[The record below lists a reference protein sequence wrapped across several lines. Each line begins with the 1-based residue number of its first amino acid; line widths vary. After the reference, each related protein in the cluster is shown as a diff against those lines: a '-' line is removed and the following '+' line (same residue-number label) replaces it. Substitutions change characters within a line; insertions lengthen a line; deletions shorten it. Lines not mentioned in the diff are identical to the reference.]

1 MKICPV
7 CNKEN
12 EKGSYCTQC
21 GAPLTDKQDNGDTVD
36 MKEPVIKNN
45 SNIVEKPSA
54 TKFIIILLVA
64 VVCCILA
71 VVLIQK
77 KAQSVKPTITKEN
90 TEKFVEDMFDNDAS
104 GSTDN
109 SDVEQS
115 EESVENTVNEDYILP
130 DSDSRY
136 LDNEDIAHL
145 SKEELRLARN
155 EIYARHGRK
164 FDDVSLQ
171 EYFNSKDWY
180 SGTISPSDFTENML
194 NDYEIQNAYMISDY
208 ESEMGYK

>member
-1 MKICPV
+1 
-7 CNKEN
+7 
-12 EKGSYCTQC
+12 
-21 GAPLTDKQDNGDTVD
+21 
-36 MKEPVIKNN
+36 
-45 SNIVEKPSA
+45 
-54 TKFIIILLVA
+54 
-64 VVCCILA
+64 
-71 VVLIQK
+71 
-77 KAQSVKPTITKEN
+77 
-90 TEKFVEDMFDNDAS
+90 MFDNGAS
-104 GSTDN
+104 ESTDN

-115 EESVENTVNEDYILP
+115 EENAENTVNEDYILP

-136 LDNEDIAHL
+136 LDKEDIAHL

>member
-21 GAPLTDKQDNGDTVD
+21 GALLTDKQDNGDIVD
-36 MKEPVIKNN
+36 VKEPVIKNN

-64 VVCCILA
+64 VVCCVLV

-90 TEKFVEDMFDNDAS
+90 TEKFVEDMFDSEAS
-104 GSTDN
+104 ESTDN

-115 EESVENTVNEDYILP
+115 EENAENTVNEDYILP
-130 DSDSRY
+130 DSDS
-136 LDNEDIAHL
+136 
-145 SKEELRLARN
+145 SRLN
-155 EIYARHGRK
+155 
-164 FDDVSLQ
+164 
-171 EYFNSKDWY
+171 N
-180 SGTISPSDFTENML
+180 N
-194 NDYEIQNAYMISDY
+194 
-208 ESEMGYK
+208 